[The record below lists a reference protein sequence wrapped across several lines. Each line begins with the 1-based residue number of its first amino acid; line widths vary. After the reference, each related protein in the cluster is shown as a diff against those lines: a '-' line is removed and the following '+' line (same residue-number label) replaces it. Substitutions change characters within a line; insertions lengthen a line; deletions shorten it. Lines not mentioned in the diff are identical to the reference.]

1 MVHKHSQEMSEAF
14 FVRCCYGAK
23 LANWKDMHQLLHM
36 VSSERTQVNLQNLA
50 GLELL
55 GFARSWL
62 HGTWWAPKGPKQVH
76 SENGLLE
83 MMADLKRPSSSPLV
97 KLEKVLDLGSSKR
110 AQVFFFQE
118 GPGMNK
124 VEQYGER
131 PFWLNEMRHW
141 AFFKSN
147 TWTRK
152 REWQAWF

>member
-36 VSSERTQVNLQNLA
+36 VSSKRTQVNLQNLA
-50 GLELL
+50 GSELL

-83 MMADLKRPSSSPLV
+83 MMVDLKRPSSSPLV

-131 PFWLNEMRHW
+131 PFWLNAMRHW
-141 AFFKSN
+141 ASN
-147 TWTRK
+147 TQTRK
-152 REWQAWF
+152 REWRAWL

>member
-1 MVHKHSQEMSEAF
+1 MFGLGSNFSQALSGN
-14 FVRCCYGAK
+14 VRSLLCSMLLWGQAR
-23 LANWKDMHQLLHM
+23 QLKGHAPT
-36 VSSERTQVNLQNLA
+36 STHGELQKNPSKFA
-50 GLELL
+50 ELGRL

-83 MMADLKRPSSSPLV
+83 MMVDLKRPSSCPLV
-97 KLEKVLDLGSSKR
+97 KLEKVFDLGSSKR

-141 AFFKSN
+141 EFFKSN
-147 TWTRK
+147 TQTRK
-152 REWQAWF
+152 R